1 PARPRPQPRPGRHAR
16 REGRGG
22 RGWRAV
28 PAGQLRLVLDHDLR
42 GHRGRRIHPGR
53 RALRREPRVHHGP
66 LRVRPGP
73 VPRRAGS
80 GVPAWS
86 PTPQRRRRTRGE
98 VMKLT
103 APPEGQIGAE
113 VTDTDLRTLTA
124 EEAATLRAA
133 VYRHKL
139 VVFRDQTLD
148 KDEYLAFARK
158 LGRPQVYFQKN
169 YHHPQ
174 YPEIF
179 VSSNVPDE
187 NGKKVGVAGT
197 GQYWHS
203 DY

>member
-1 PARPRPQPRPGRHAR
+1 
-16 REGRGG
+16 
-22 RGWRAV
+22 
-28 PAGQLRLVLDHDLR
+28 
-42 GHRGRRIHPGR
+42 
-53 RALRREPRVHHGP
+53 
-66 LRVRPGP
+66 
-73 VPRRAGS
+73 
-80 GVPAWS
+80 
-86 PTPQRRRRTRGE
+86 
-98 VMKLT
+98 MKLT

-113 VTDTDLRTLTA
+113 VTDTDPRTLTA

-187 NGKKVGVAGT
+187 NGCFSKSPIGPFQNTVFDDSIRFANSATERGPMSSAM
-197 GQYWHS
+197 
-203 DY
+203 